1 MSRKI
6 LPQKH
11 HASAPSTSRLQA
23 LKRRF
28 TLYAR
33 SETNLTCTGGNSLIE
48 PSAAGLSTDLD
59 KFSKG
64 STIRRNCQEVL
75 SVLEKLP
82 RRCFIPKR
90 SAEPPKASHPNGNLI
105 MLDWMLILAALAV
118 ILLGATVFTNGL
130 EWFGKRM
137 NLSDGAV
144 GSIFAAVGTAL
155 PETLIPIISFLFGS
169 ETAGHQIGV
178 GAIIGAPFMLGTLA
192 MFITGLAVMLNRRKR
207 DDYPIMR
214 VDTQVMERDMRYFL
228 ILYSVAIGAA
238 FLPAY
243 PVIKIFIALLLC
255 LLYGNYMLQTLR
267 SKNSLEVTESDLDPC
282 YFAFHSKDPAL
293 SIISIQVI
301 SSLFLIVLGSY
312 MFVQEVQTLSA
323 RMGVSPFI
331 MAMIIAPIATEL
343 PEKFNSV
350 IWIRK
355 GKDTLAIGNITGAMV
370 FQGSVITAIGI
381 LMTPWHLDTAALST
395 VALTFASVGLAYCQI
410 RLRKHL
416 TPGTLL
422 AGGSFYF
429 VFIVLILTGR
439 L

>member
-1 MSRKI
+1 
-6 LPQKH
+6 
-11 HASAPSTSRLQA
+11 
-23 LKRRF
+23 
-28 TLYAR
+28 
-33 SETNLTCTGGNSLIE
+33 
-48 PSAAGLSTDLD
+48 
-59 KFSKG
+59 
-64 STIRRNCQEVL
+64 
-75 SVLEKLP
+75 
-82 RRCFIPKR
+82 
-90 SAEPPKASHPNGNLI
+90 